1 MAGVLFFSQTC
12 NIFCLLPRSTWDTWI
27 VESHGIFFFLS
38 FCPVFFLS
46 LVPIKRHKTVIII
59 FLGCSAHCDPGYS
72 TQFMHIKQKLGA
84 KFFQLKFPE
93 AFYSYLMPIIP
104 YPILTQLTQ
113 QKKKRTQCAKIS
125 KPVTEEVEIGDWKN
139 SFSSIFIQARN
150 FQVLLCVFANLCT
163 RKEQLFKLFKLYSL
177 NEEI

>member
-1 MAGVLFFSQTC
+1 MCPHLIERVLADRFIIIFQLLVTVIFNNLLLVGRSFVFQSNMQYFLFASQI
-12 NIFCLLPRSTWDTWI
+12 NMRHLDSRKPWN
-27 VESHGIFFFLS
+27 FFFLS

-125 KPVTEEVEIGDWKN
+125 KPVTAEVEIGD
-139 SFSSIFIQARN
+139 
-150 FQVLLCVFANLCT
+150 
-163 RKEQLFKLFKLYSL
+163 
-177 NEEI
+177 